1 MKCEY
6 CDNVVDINLSICPH
20 CGANLPRVVVV
31 KKTME
36 TPEEVVSERKSND
49 RFINYFL
56 YGVIVVGM
64 LLIMLFVF
72 LRYK

>member
-20 CGANLPRVVVV
+20 CGANLPRVVAV
-31 KKTME
+31 KKTIV
-36 TPEEVVSERKSND
+36 TPKKVVSEEKSNS

-56 YGVIVVGM
+56 YGSYYNTFYQ
-64 LLIMLFVF
+64 IMQVF
-72 LRYK
+72 F